1 MARSSS
7 TRVTHF
13 NWIWVCL
20 CSSVRMSCRLFQLT
34 WSTRKITYFQI
45 IATFPIYTCTQVPAK
60 SKLEDN
66 NGTVWAAESL
76 WRVETCRWE
85 RTGLNFW
92 MQGLAWDAEF
102 RKSSLL
108 YKEMQVFE
116 RCAFHLAFL
125 SMESLSSRDTYLNL
139 LIALKSRNLFFNYFT
154 FVFSK
159 TEVTWKK
166 MVYFSKGYYFSNQPL
181 YWYSCSVVNRTDFTS
196 RKQWFE
202 VGFEEYRTVKHL
214 LLLYTGKLWMQC
226 WFQ

>member
-1 MARSSS
+1 MQQCK
-7 TRVTHF
+7 
-13 NWIWVCL
+13 NEL
-20 CSSVRMSCRLFQLT
+20 
-34 WSTRKITYFQI
+34 QI
-45 IATFPIYTCTQVPAK
+45 ISAHMIHQK
-60 SKLEDN
+60 DN
-66 NGTVWAAESL
+66 ILPDNCNISHLYLHLRYQQSQNLKIMAQFGLLNPSDVWRHADGREQG
-76 WRVETCRWE
+76 WT
-85 RTGLNFW
+85 FW
-92 MQGLAWDAEF
+92 MQSLAWDAEF

-181 YWYSCSVVNRTDFTS
+181 YWYNCSVVNRTDFTS